1 MERQGAKLGVTCHNI
16 DGADAMGAGRE
27 TWSHPMAPGY
37 LLFITGVVIHVLC
50 LLGLVRTRLRSRG
63 SPFYDGASLGF
74 HETVGRFQTIGH
86 FGYIVRSD
94 IKYHSKGL
102 LSLSAYFERHM
113 VRSMGGWHL
122 NRRRGGRF
130 RRANKHA
137 FVLFN
142 KLRVDD
148 PAHDSALSVIL
159 AGARNR
165 DSDIAHG
172 LLTNLD
178 GVSLYVARQTPLSH
192 MEMGILDDGTHSV
205 ARLVARLLLALGST
219 SARHR

>member
-1 MERQGAKLGVTCHNI
+1 
-16 DGADAMGAGRE
+16 MGAGRE

-37 LLFITGVVIHVLC
+37 LLFITGIVIHVLR
-50 LLGLVRTRLRSRG
+50 LLSLVRARLRSRG
-63 SPFYDGASLGF
+63 SLFGNRFLSF
-74 HETVGRFQTIGH
+74 REKVGRFQTIGH

-113 VRSMGGWHL
+113 VRTMGGWHL

-159 AGARNR
+159 ASARNR

-178 GVSLYVARQTPLSH
+178 GVSLNVTRQAPLSH
-192 MEMGILDDGTHSV
+192 VEMGILHDGTHSV
-205 ARLVARLLLALGST
+205 ARLIARLFLALGST

>member
-1 MERQGAKLGVTCHNI
+1 
-16 DGADAMGAGRE
+16 MGAGRE

-37 LLFITGVVIHVLC
+37 LLFITGVVIHILR
-50 LLGLVRTRLRSRG
+50 LLSLVRTRLRSRG
-63 SPFYDGASLGF
+63 SPFDNGF
-74 HETVGRFQTIGH
+74 LSFREKVGRFQTIGH

-113 VRSMGGWHL
+113 IRTMGGWHL

-172 LLTNLD
+172 LLTNFD
-178 GVSLYVARQTPLSH
+178 GVSLNVTRQAPLSH
-192 MEMGILDDGTHSV
+192 MEMGVLDDGTHSV
-205 ARLVARLLLALGST
+205 ARLVACLFLALGST